1 MARWIQNLVSNMK
14 ASLRRL
20 LLAVQFLTTLPLPN
34 LANVSEEEIRGS
46 SMFFPVVGFLLG
58 VLLWTMKLVLGMVL
72 PNLVST
78 SIALILFTILT
89 GALHLDGLMDVADAI
104 GSRKPRE
111 QALEI
116 MKDSRVGAMGV
127 AAAVMV
133 YTGKLVVLNALPVM
147 AVAAIVIPP
156 VLSRFTMVLAMKVA
170 PSARGKR
177 GLAGLFAQ
185 NISISTVGTAAVIS
199 MVFSLFLHPVW
210 MGVVMWLGCA
220 LVGLLVTAYFT
231 RRFGGMTGDTY
242 GALNEI
248 VEWIGWVLGLALFL
262 HK

>member
-1 MARWIQNLVSNMK
+1 MARWIQGINARGTTL
-14 ASLRRL
+14 LRQL
-20 LLAVQFLTTLPLPN
+20 LLAAQFLTVVPLPN
-34 LANVSEEEIRGS
+34 LTNVSEEEIQGS
-46 SMFFPVVGFLLG
+46 SMFFPLVGAFLG
-58 VLLWTMKLVLGMVL
+58 ILLWVLQLLLRMGL

-78 SIALILFTILT
+78 SIALILYTFLT
-89 GALHLDGLMDVADAI
+89 GALHLDGLMDTADGI

-127 AAAVMV
+127 VAAMMV
-133 YTGKLVVLNALPVM
+133 FTGKLVVLAAVPVM
-147 AVAAIVIPP
+147 AVPAIVIPP

-170 PSARGKR
+170 PSARGKE

-185 NISISTVGTAAVIS
+185 NVSFSTVGTAAVLSIA
-199 MVFSLFLHPVW
+199 FSLFFRPIW
-210 MGVVMWLGCA
+210 MGAVLWIGCTAIA
-220 LVGLLVTAYFT
+220 LVATRFFT

-248 VEWIGWVLGLALFL
+248 VEYVGWVLGLGLFL

>member
-1 MARWIQNLVSNMK
+1 MAGWIQVVNGRIKS
-14 ASLRRL
+14 AIGRAL
-20 LLAVQFLTTLPLPN
+20 LGPQFLTTIPLPN
-34 LANVSEEEIRGS
+34 LTNVSQEDIRGS
-46 SMFFPVVGFLLG
+46 SVFFPLVGVFLG
-58 VLLWTMKLVLGMVL
+58 ILLWAMEMILRMVL

-78 SIALILFTILT
+78 SIALTLYTLLT
-89 GALHLDGLMDVADAI
+89 GALHLDGLMDTADAL

-127 AAAVMV
+127 IAALLV
-133 YTGKLVVLNALPVM
+133 YTGKLAALDSLPLSAFGV
-147 AVAAIVIPP
+147 IVIPP
-156 VLSRFTMVLAMKVA
+156 VLSRFAMVLAMKMA
-170 PSARGKR
+170 PPARGNE

-185 NISISTVGTAAVIS
+185 KISLRTVWTATLVSIVFTFWFNPIWLGT
-199 MVFSLFLHPVW
+199 M
-210 MGVVMWLGCA
+210 MWLACV
-220 LVGLLVTAYFT
+220 LVAVLATTFLT

-248 VEWIGWVLGLALFL
+248 VEWTGWILGLALLL